1 MNRPHP
7 LRHVPMLQPASPTLS
22 RSRAA
27 WLDRRLEQAAHRVR
41 GATQQAAVD
50 YAVAAALAGA
60 GLLLYVITL
69 APTVTWGDDATL
81 QLAAVQGRL
90 QASAGSHP
98 AWVLLAHLFTK
109 LPVGDL
115 AYRVNLASAFAAAL
129 TLGLLYLACRAAHAS
144 RFAGLAATVAFAVSH
159 TFWAHAV
166 RAEVYTLTLATLALV
181 TWAALQ
187 WWRLGQ
193 RRFLVLTAAG
203 WSLAFSTHVL
213 ALLYLPA
220 LAFLLLARR
229 DRLQRRDWALLAGSA
244 VLALAPYGLVLWN
257 DYQRMG
263 GSLPDLARWA
273 LFTFEGY
280 DFSSQMA
287 SFSRA
292 TLLSDTVQW
301 AGYLGY
307 QFVGL
312 GLLLAGLGLVYAWRR
327 WPRGLAS
334 FTGLLYAVPAL
345 FAFAYQVGDRY
356 VFYLPSYLPVAVWL
370 AAGID
375 GWQQRQQARANHD
388 AALPA
393 GRYRLRLALLAL
405 LILVPVSV
413 YRLTPEV
420 ISRLGVQRDARYVP
434 GPNSRYFV
442 LWPPKTNYYDARAF
456 AESALNS
463 APPDALLLADP
474 TLASP
479 MLFLQQVERLRP
491 DIRVRFCCWDIEQ
504 TLTAEPGRPIALA
517 DNAAAIYP
525 IDQLQREYDII
536 PHGSVYL
543 LVPARAQALSG
554 TAPDSK

>member
-1 MNRPHP
+1 MLPQISTAPSRKPAAWSDR
-7 LRHVPMLQPASPTLS
+7 LRWQAAR
-22 RSRAA
+22 RSGRVAHRAA
-27 WLDRRLEQAAHRVR
+27 M
-41 GATQQAAVD
+41 D
-50 YAVAAALAGA
+50 YVLAAAIGWA
-60 GLLLYVITL
+60 GLLLYLVTL
-69 APTVTWGDDATL
+69 APTLTWGDDATL
-81 QLAAVQGRL
+81 QLAAVQGRF

-129 TLGLLYLACRAAHAS
+129 TLGLLYLACRAVNAS
-144 RFAGLAATVAFAVSH
+144 RFASLAATVAFAVSH

-187 WWRLGQ
+187 WWRCG
-193 RRFLVLTAAG
+193 RRRYLVLMAAG
-203 WSLAFSTHVL
+203 WSLAFSVHVL

-220 LAFLLLARR
+220 LACLLLLRR
-229 DRLQRRDWALLAGSA
+229 DRLRGRDAALMAGSA
-244 VLALAPYGLVLWN
+244 LVALVPYGTVLWA

-263 GSLPDLARWA
+263 GDLLALGRWA
-273 LFTFEGY
+273 LFTFDGY
-280 DFSSQMA
+280 DFSGQMA
-287 SFSRA
+287 GFSPA
-292 TLLSDTVQW
+292 TLLSDTLQW
-301 AGYLGY
+301 AGFLGY
-307 QFVGL
+307 QFIGP
-312 GLLLAGLGLVYAWRR
+312 GLLLAGAGLVYGWRR
-327 WPRGLAS
+327 GPRALAV
-334 FTGLLYAVPAL
+334 FTGLLYVVPAL

-356 VFYLPSYLPVAVWL
+356 VFYLPSYLPVVIWL

-375 GWQQRQQARANHD
+375 AWQQWQRTRAGHNT
-388 AALPA
+388 ATGA

-405 LILVPVSV
+405 LVFVPVGV
-413 YRLTPEV
+413 YRLTPEL
-420 ISRLGVQRDARYVP
+420 ISRSGVQRDARYVP

-442 LWPPKTNYYDARAF
+442 LWPPKTNYYDARTF

-504 TLTAEPGRPIALA
+504 ALAAETGRPVALA
-517 DNAAAIYP
+517 DNVAAIYP
-525 IDQLQREYDII
+525 IDRLQREYNIL
-536 PHGSVYL
+536 PHGSIYL
-543 LVPARAQALSG
+543 LVPARQQALSQP
-554 TAPDSK
+554 APGSE

>member
-1 MNRPHP
+1 
-7 LRHVPMLQPASPTLS
+7 MLQPASTTLS
-22 RSRAA
+22 RSPAA
-27 WLDRRLEQAAHRVR
+27 WLDRRLERAAHRVR
-41 GATQQAAVD
+41 GAARQAAVD
-50 YAVAAALAGA
+50 YTLAVALAGA

-81 QLAAVQGRL
+81 QLAAVQGRF

-129 TLGLLYLACRAAHAS
+129 TLGLLYLTCRATNAS
-144 RFAGLAATVAFAVSH
+144 RFAGLAATAAFAVSH

-187 WWRLGQ
+187 WSRLGQ
-193 RRFLVLTAAG
+193 RGFLVLTAAG

-220 LAFLLLARR
+220 LACLLLT
-229 DRLQRRDWALLAGSA
+229 QRNRPQRQDWALLTGSA
-244 VLALAPYGLVLWN
+244 LLALLPYSLVLWA

-263 GSLPDLARWA
+263 GSLLDLARWA
-273 LFTFEGY
+273 LFTFDGY

-287 SFSRA
+287 GFSRA
-292 TLLSDTVQW
+292 TLISDTVQW
-301 AGYLGY
+301 AGFLGY

-312 GLLLAGLGLVYAWRR
+312 GLLLAGLGLTQTWRR
-327 WPRGLAS
+327 WPRSLTI

-375 GWQQRQQARANHD
+375 AWQPRLVRAGRT
-388 AALPA
+388 AALHA
-393 GRYRLRLALLAL
+393 GRPRLRLALLAL
-405 LILVPVSV
+405 LILVPVGV
-413 YRLTPEV
+413 YRLAPELV
-420 ISRLGVQRDARYVP
+420 TRLGVQRDARYVP

-442 LWPPKTNYYDARAF
+442 LWPPKTNYYDARTF
-456 AESALNS
+456 AASALNS

-525 IDQLQREYDII
+525 IDQLQRDYDII
-536 PHGSVYL
+536 LHGSVYL
-543 LVPARAQALSG
+543 LVPARTQALSE
-554 TAPDSK
+554 TASGSE